1 MPRRG
6 MRCMFTTKLARTNNQ
21 SSCEAAFAVVHSR
34 CRKFLKHVH
43 NLFTRRSGLLS
54 PAGLRLEIGR
64 ESDKKKM
71 NFIFN
76 YDKKIFLTG
85 KRSAHVD
92 LKIETVCRKNFAR
105 AKSRPFQISP
115 DHQTTVPVPLA
126 SRVDQTGLC
135 TQFPASVSGG
145 QTLSE
150 FLMQANHIDTNG
162 HVRWPLSIR
171 TSR

>member
-1 MPRRG
+1 
-6 MRCMFTTKLARTNNQ
+6 MFTTKLARTNNQ

-71 NFIFN
+71 HFIFN

-85 KRSAHVD
+85 KRSARVD
-92 LKIETVCRKNFAR
+92 LKTEECVEKISREPNRDHSESPRLPECRAGFPR
-105 AKSRPFQISP
+105 
-115 DHQTTVPVPLA
+115 VP
-126 SRVDQTGLC
+126 S
-135 TQFPASVSGG
+135 
-145 QTLSE
+145 
-150 FLMQANHIDTNG
+150 
-162 HVRWPLSIR
+162 
-171 TSR
+171 